1 MTIDLKRMLDGYIEC
16 ADWADCN
23 VDCETHGHEW
33 SAELRERMEADC
45 KAFIAACEAVKYVD
59 PGIGEDSLL
68 DCLAEYAPDYSDERF
83 GHDFWLTRNGHGA
96 GFWDRKELAGDIV
109 NKTHGDSL
117 GDALTKIAEKAG
129 ACELYVGDD
138 GMVYA

>member
-45 KAFIAACEAVKYVD
+45 KAFIAAINAKL
-59 PGIGEDSLL
+59 PAFL
-68 DCLAEYAPDYSDERF
+68 DDLADLAPDYSDERL

-96 GFWDRKELAGDIV
+96 GYWDRKELKHVRPFSLDG
-109 NKTHGDSL
+109 KTL
-117 GDALTKIAEKAG
+117 GDTLTSFAEKAG
-129 ACELYVGDD
+129 PCELYVGDD